1 MGNNVVKTYAEWRQW
16 CIFVKERTTVRPES
30 PAEKQARIRR
40 ARTDYNFFV
49 NHYFQHY
56 TDDPATGKH
65 TECAP
70 FHIEAANRVRK
81 DPNYKGVEKWAR
93 GHAKST
99 HFDIFMPLWLKI
111 QEPREINVMVLVG
124 KSEENAKTLLGDLQA
139 ELQYNQQYIADFGV
153 QYNAGDWQDG
163 KFVTADGCAFF
174 ARGRGQSP
182 RGLRYRSRRPDYI
195 VIDDL
200 DDDELCENEARVT
213 KLVKWVKEALFGT
226 LDGGRGRFIMVGNLI
241 SKNSVLA
248 AMTKAKGIHVSQVNV
263 LDKKGNVSWAAK
275 WSREEV
281 QTMAEFMGY
290 RSFQKEYMNNPITE
304 GAVFRQEW
312 VRWKNPLPLDK
323 YSWPIATRRSKVLPR
338 TTTRPSNCGAKSG
351 PSCIASR
358 RSSGNVPSPR
368 WCAGGTT
375 CTNGC
380 PKKP

>member
-49 NHYFQHY
+49 NHYFPHY

-153 QYNAGDWQDG
+153 
-163 KFVTADGCAFF
+163 
-174 ARGRGQSP
+174 
-182 RGLRYRSRRPDYI
+182 
-195 VIDDL
+195 
-200 DDDELCENEARVT
+200 
-213 KLVKWVKEALFGT
+213 
-226 LDGGRGRFIMVGNLI
+226 
-241 SKNSVLA
+241 
-248 AMTKAKGIHVSQVNV
+248 
-263 LDKKGNVSWAAK
+263 
-275 WSREEV
+275 
-281 QTMAEFMGY
+281 
-290 RSFQKEYMNNPITE
+290 
-304 GAVFRQEW
+304 
-312 VRWKNPLPLDK
+312 
-323 YSWPIATRRSKVLPR
+323 
-338 TTTRPSNCGAKSG
+338 
-351 PSCIASR
+351 
-358 RSSGNVPSPR
+358 
-368 WCAGGTT
+368 
-375 CTNGC
+375 
-380 PKKP
+380 